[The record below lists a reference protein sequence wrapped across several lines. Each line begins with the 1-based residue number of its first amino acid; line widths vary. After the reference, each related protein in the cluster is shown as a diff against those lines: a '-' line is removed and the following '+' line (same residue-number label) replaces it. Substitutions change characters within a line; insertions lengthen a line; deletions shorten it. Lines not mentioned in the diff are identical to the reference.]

1 MSRLALSLSLCVA
14 LVLSPALALGQGK
27 VPVRPVLVAWSGHM
41 PLLSFDTRDFITRD
55 VEKKLKSGLPQRI
68 VTRVYAY
75 RDKGERPIT
84 AAVSS
89 CRVVYDR
96 WEAGFRVQRATAARD
111 QSHLAR
117 SVRQVGDLCLDVKKL
132 ALGGPAT
139 FDRHRGKRIY
149 FAALVE
155 LNPLSPDT
163 VQRIRRWLSRSGGDE
178 LQGDAFFGSFVSIFV
193 SRRMGSAERTMTFR
207 SRTLNV
213 PR

>member
-1 MSRLALSLSLCVA
+1 MTRRPLALLLSLC
-14 LVLSPALALGQGK
+14 LLAAPLTGLAQAK
-27 VPVRPVLVAWSGHM
+27 VPMRNMLVAWSGKS
-41 PLLSFDTRDFITRD
+41 PLLSFSARDFMTRG

-75 RDKGERPIT
+75 QESGEKPIS

-89 CRVVYDR
+89 CRVVYDL
-96 WEAGFRVQRATAARD
+96 WEGIYRVQLSTAARD
-111 QSHLAR
+111 DSR
-117 SVRQVGDLCLDVKKL
+117 SAKTSAEVAGLCLDVQKL
-132 ALGGPAT
+132 ALGRASV
-139 FDRHRGKRIY
+139 FERYRGQAIY
-149 FAALVE
+149 FAAIVE

-163 VQRIRRWLSRSGGDE
+163 VQRIRRWLSRSGGGE
-178 LQGDAFFGSFVSIFV
+178 LDGDAFFGSFVSIFV